1 MLFRLIEQTS
11 TNDQCISFLQNRG
24 VLRSSYHC
32 IRCQIEMRLQQ
43 DRTKC
48 DGCRFRC
55 PDCRHT
61 VSIRQGTFLQ
71 NAKLSLREFIW
82 MAYLWA
88 YDTPNKSI
96 GEHLS
101 LSEPTVV
108 DWLNFLREICSW
120 KLLQLNVR
128 IGGLGKIVQIDES
141 LIYKAKYNLGHALFC
156 PTEVGNRLLRR
167 RTQGWLCSF
176 ARRQIGRFADQ
187 SDHGTCGTW

>member
-1 MLFRLIEQTS
+1 M
-11 TNDQCISFLQNRG
+11 
-24 VLRSSYHC
+24 
-32 IRCQIEMRLQQ
+32 
-43 DRTKC
+43 
-48 DGCRFRC
+48 
-55 PDCRHT
+55 
-61 VSIRQGTFLQ
+61 
-71 NAKLSLREFIW
+71 REFIW

-141 LIYKAKYNLGHALFC
+141 LIYKAKYNLGHALFARQKWVIGFYDV
-156 PTEVGNRLLRR
+156 ERKVGFVRLLEDR
-167 RTQGWLCSF
+167 S
-176 ARRQIGRFADQ
+176 AD
-187 SDHGTCGTW
+187 SLTNLIMEHVEPGSVIHTDC